1 LQENWELFK
10 GKLLLDTNLY
20 SVTLMTRMDDNI
32 QNNQTYVQAPVA
44 AQQALKIDELVLKYV
59 REIEEI
65 KGKLREE
72 TSMFKDTFANDEEY
86 KKLQDEIQVITK
98 KRKLIEEKLSKIPSV
113 AETKAKIQSLK
124 EDMRSAQDMLS
135 AYLEQY
141 VSTYNQR
148 TIEDENG
155 AVQEIIPSY
164 KLVKQK

>member
-1 LQENWELFK
+1 MDE
-10 GKLLLDTNLY
+10 DT
-20 SVTLMTRMDDNI
+20 
-32 QNNQTYVQAPVA
+32 QNYQTDVQAPVA

-59 REIEEI
+59 REVEEI

-98 KRKLIEEKLSKIPSV
+98 KRKLVEEKLSKIPSV
-113 AETKAKIQSLK
+113 ADTKAKIQLLK

-141 VSTYNQR
+141 VQTYNQR

-155 AVQEIIPSY
+155 SVQEIIPSY
-164 KLVKQK
+164 RLVKQK

>member
-1 LQENWELFK
+1 
-10 GKLLLDTNLY
+10 
-20 SVTLMTRMDDNI
+20 
-32 QNNQTYVQAPVA
+32 
-44 AQQALKIDELVLKYV
+44 
-59 REIEEI
+59 
-65 KGKLREE
+65 
-72 TSMFKDTFANDEEY
+72 
-86 KKLQDEIQVITK
+86 
-98 KRKLIEEKLSKIPSV
+98 LSKIPSV